1 MVLQHN
7 ERSGGSGYPSD
18 LSGEEI
24 LTKAKVLGVA
34 DVVYACLGLFRKRAL
49 SLRGPISRVG
59 NGAKYRT
66 WQIRSRPS
74 PLVAE
79 IMLVGLPLV

>member
-34 DVVYACLGLFRKRAL
+34 DVVDACLKVFKEKDFEFEG
-49 SLRGPISRVG
+49 
-59 NGAKYRT
+59 
-66 WQIRSRPS
+66 RPR
-74 PLVAE
+74 E
-79 IMLVGLPLV
+79 K